1 MTAARQPLSD
11 PATVHR
17 GLLAIARERK
27 ADFNAILTQYAI
39 ERLIDRLSRSTESPR
54 FVLKGAMLFRIWT
67 GELHRPT
74 KDVDFLGHGAPSLG
88 VVRDAVRTIVSV
100 EHDDGLRFATESILA
115 EEIREEQDYYGVRV
129 SVTAYLAH
137 VPITVRLDVGFG
149 DVVTP
154 EAAERLFPTLLGHDP
169 PSILAYP
176 PETSIAE
183 KVEAMCKLGII
194 NSRMK
199 DYHDVILISRR
210 FGFSSET
217 LARAFRATFE
227 RRNTPLPSGTPTGL
241 SEQFGDDDEKRRQWN
256 AYVKRMGIDDLPMSL
271 SAVISEIQKFVLPAL
286 GAAAGVAPL
295 PGQWSP
301 ASGWSQRRG

>member
-1 MTAARQPLSD
+1 MTAVSQPPSD

-17 GLLAIARERK
+17 RLLAIARECK
-27 ADFNAILTQYAI
+27 ADFNAILAQYAI
-39 ERLIDRLSRSTESPR
+39 ERLIDRLSRSAESPR
-54 FVLKGAMLFRIWT
+54 FVLKGAMLFRAWT

-74 KDVDFLGHGAPSLG
+74 KDVDFLGHGDPSPA
-88 VVRDAVRTIVSV
+88 VVADAVRTIVSV
-100 EHDDGLRFATESILA
+100 EAADGLRFAAESISA
-115 EEIREEQDYYGVRV
+115 EEIREEQNYDGVRV
-129 SVTAYLAH
+129 TVTAYLAH
-137 VPITVRLDVGFG
+137 VPITVRIDVGYG

-154 EAAERLFPTLLGHDP
+154 DATERLFPTLLGHDA

-176 PETSIAE
+176 PETSVAE

-210 FGFSSET
+210 FEFHGDT

-241 SEQFGDDDEKRRQWN
+241 SEEFGGDAEKQRQWT
-256 AYVKRMGIDDLPMSL
+256 AYLTRMNTDDVPRALPEVVVTIRRFVRPAID
-271 SAVISEIQKFVLPAL
+271 
-286 GAAAGVAPL
+286 AAAGAEPI
-295 PGQWSP
+295 PGQWNP
-301 ASGWSQRRG
+301 TSGWSEFLG